1 MPTECR
7 RKKRQPYQIEITFRS
22 KLFWLTKI
30 TVCPWSVEN
39 SRFETKQYIR
49 ALFLSNLLVIIFT
62 GSKKQTKTKRVA
74 DHCVI
79 CLFFFFWLYL
89 NREKKRN
96 TNQNQNL
103 NTNCLLT
110 CLSLS
115 LSLSF
120 VFVFFLRCCSSLVY
134 SANTKRQRKKTK
146 TTSKKSRL
154 LSPNISLLPLFPSVC
169 VCVCVCRTCVCLSV
183 CTLL

>member
-62 GSKKQTKTKRVA
+62 GSKKQKNKTSSGSLCDMSV
-74 DHCVI
+74 
-79 CLFFFFWLYL
+79 LLFWLYL

>member
-62 GSKKQTKTKRVA
+62 GSKKQKNKTSSGSLCDMSV
-74 DHCVI
+74 
-79 CLFFFFWLYL
+79 LLFWLYL

-103 NTNCLLT
+103 NTNRLLNR
-110 CLSLS
+110 LS

-120 VFVFFLRCCSSLVY
+120 VFVFF
-134 SANTKRQRKKTK
+134 SALLFVFGLLSKHQKTK
-146 TTSKKSRL
+146 KK
-154 LSPNISLLPLFPSVC
+154 NKDNEQEISSIVAKHFPSSTLSKC
-169 VCVCVCRTCVCLSV
+169 VCVCVSAVLLCV
-183 CTLL
+183 